1 MRRISVF
8 CGSRTGNDPRI
19 AAQAELFGKILA
31 ANNIELVYGG
41 TRIGIMG
48 ILADS
53 VLAGGGMVEGVMP
66 SLIEERK
73 IAHEHLTRM
82 VQVADLE
89 ERKERLIGH
98 CDAIVVFPGS
108 YGTMDELF
116 GALVLK
122 QLEKIDKP
130 VVLVNIGGFYDAL
143 LSQMDHMVRT
153 GFMPERFRS
162 NLRVVTDCRD
172 LHFLWE

>member
-73 IAHEHLTRM
+73 IAHEHLTLM

-89 ERKERLIGH
+89 ERKKRLIGH
-98 CDAIVVFPGS
+98 CDAIVVCPGS
-108 YGTMDELF
+108 YGSMDELF

-130 VVLVNIGGFYDAL
+130 VVLVNIGGFTMRCFL
-143 LSQMDHMVRT
+143 RWTMVRT
-153 GFMPERFRS
+153 GFAGRFRS